1 MKPLRKLLDK
11 MKPTFSKGGKLGAF
25 HSAFDAVET
34 LLFVPNKVTKVGSHI
49 RDSID
54 MKRTMTVVIIALVPA
69 LLFGMW
75 NTGYQHFLS
84 IGQEVA
90 FWPTFWFGFLK
101 MLPLIIVS
109 YVVGLGIEIAFAQA
123 RKHEVNEGFFVSGML
138 IPLIMP
144 IDVPLWMVAVATA
157 FAVIIGKEIFGGTGM
172 NIFNPALLARAFV
185 FFAYPSHISG
195 DKVWVEGLSGG
206 QGVIDGFSG
215 ATPLA
220 LAGNGV
226 GETAKSMGFD
236 QFMDQLP
243 SAHDLFMGFIPG
255 SIGETSKIAI
265 LIGAIILIYAGIASW
280 KVMVSGVVGVLLT
293 GLLLNWLA
301 PDPTGGN
308 PNYYMMMPA
317 YYHLLMGGFAFGIVF
332 MATDPVTAAQTE
344 RGKWICGLLIGVMVV
359 IIRVFNPA
367 YPEGTMLVILFANLM
382 APLIDHYVVEGNI
395 KRRLKRVKKA
405 VAKS

>member
-25 HSAFDAVET
+25 HSTFDAFET
-34 LLFVPNKVTKVGSHI
+34 FLFVPKTVTKVGSHI
-49 RDSID
+49 RDSMD
-54 MKRTMTVVIIALVPA
+54 LKRTMSVVILALVPV

-84 IGQEVA
+84 IGQEA
-90 FWPTFWFGFLK
+90 TLWQNFWFGFLK
-101 MLPLIIVS
+101 MLPLIVVS
-109 YVVGLGIEIAFAQA
+109 YVVGLGIEFAFAQA
-123 RKHEVNEGFFVSGML
+123 RKHEVNEGFLVSGML

-157 FAVIIGKEIFGGTGM
+157 FAVIIGKEVFGGTGM

-195 DKVWVEGLSGG
+195 DKVWVAGLSKG
-206 QGVIDGFSG
+206 QGIVDGFSG
-215 ATPLA
+215 ATPLSFA
-220 LAGNGV
+220 ANGT
-226 GETAKSMGFD
+226 GEAAKSMGFD

-243 SAHDLFMGFIPG
+243 SAHDMLMGFIPG

-265 LIGAIILIYAGIASW
+265 LIGAVVLIIAGIASW
-280 KVMVSGVVGVLLT
+280 KVMVSGVVGLLVT
-293 GLLLNWLA
+293 GLLLNLLA
-301 PDPTGGN
+301 PDPAAGN
-308 PNYYMMMPA
+308 PNYYMMIPA

-332 MATDPVTAAQTE
+332 MATDPVSAAQTE
-344 RGKWICGLLIGVMVV
+344 RGKWIYGLMIGIMVV
-359 IIRVFNPA
+359 LIRVFNPA

-405 VAKS
+405 AAKS